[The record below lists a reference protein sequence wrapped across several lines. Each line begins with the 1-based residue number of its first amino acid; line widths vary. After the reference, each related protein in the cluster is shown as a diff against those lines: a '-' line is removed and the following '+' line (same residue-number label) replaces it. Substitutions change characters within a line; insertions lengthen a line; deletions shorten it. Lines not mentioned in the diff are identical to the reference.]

1 MIDQAK
7 SALKTVLRPAANAMT
22 AFQPRILMY
31 HRFSAGPESRAVA
44 ADLLHRQIELLKKK
58 FTLLTMRDLVRRS
71 LSAGEPG
78 RHFAAITVDD
88 GYEDF
93 YSHAFPVLRE
103 HGVPATI
110 FVVGGFVSR
119 ELWLWP
125 DVLRAVIAAA
135 EPGRYG
141 LRGFW
146 RDESVAWRN
155 SGERE
160 EAWSALADRLLTEST
175 ETRYDAIQS
184 LAESVDVDVE
194 SLDMREYT
202 ALSWDQLRELRDAGI
217 EIGDH
222 TWSHC
227 NVARQSKAAL
237 TRELNRSRKAIEEHV
252 GCTVSGL
259 AYPNGMPADYSA
271 EAAQTVAELGYEYAV
286 VAHPRRFRT
295 DSVYSIGRLDGAR
308 EMRRFRNA
316 IAGFR
321 LLRFG
326 SRDEYR
332 PGKT

>member
-7 SALKTVLRPAANAMT
+7 AVLKTVLRPAAHAMT

-31 HRFSAGPESRAVA
+31 HRFSANPASRAVA
-44 ADLLHRQIELLKKK
+44 VDLLHRQIEVLKKK

-71 LSAGEPG
+71 LSAGEQI
-78 RHFAAITVDD
+78 RYLAAITVDD

-93 YSHAFPVLRE
+93 YSQAFPVLRE

-110 FVVGGFVSR
+110 FVAGGFVSR

-125 DVLRAVIAAA
+125 DVMRAVIDAA
-135 EPGRYG
+135 EPGRYR

-146 RDESVAWRN
+146 DSASVGWRN

-160 EAWSALADRLLTEST
+160 EVWSDLADRLLTEST
-175 ETRYDAIQS
+175 DTRYDAIQS

-194 SLDMREYT
+194 SLDMSEYRP
-202 ALSWDQLRELRDAGI
+202 LSWDQLRELSDAGI

-237 TRELNRSRKAIEEHV
+237 THELNKSRKAIEEHV

-271 EAAQTVAELGYEYAV
+271 DAAQTVAELGYEYAV
-286 VAHPRRFRT
+286 VAHPRRFCT
-295 DSVYSIGRLDGAR
+295 DSIYSIGRLDGAR
-308 EMRRFRNA
+308 EMHRFRNT

-321 LLRFG
+321 LLRVDSG
-326 SRDEYR
+326 DQYR